1 MHYNYV
7 INQAALYA
15 INTFYNNVAKK
26 YRHDYSLDLLNKIL
40 TMLLT
45 QFIR

>member
-15 INTFYNNVAKK
+15 INTFYKNVEKK